1 MDGCPQDTYIHGL
14 RLEGYT
20 YTYLRE
26 SLGRVPEA
34 VFFAECGQIRRM
46 CLRQISFLI
55 VVRTHAY
62 IHTHT
67 CIHTCIQTHT
77 HMHAYTH
84 GRNNTYTSLVD

>member
-34 VFFAECGQIRRM
+34 VFFCG
-46 CLRQISFLI
+46 
-55 VVRTHAY
+55 VRTDQKDALIY
-62 IHTHT
+62 GAKLAKTQARLGFDQRKMKQREYERDSLAT
-67 CIHTCIQTHT
+67 CLE
-77 HMHAYTH
+77 
-84 GRNNTYTSLVD
+84 GR

>member
-34 VFFAECGQIRRM
+34 VF
-46 CLRQISFLI
+46 LRSAD
-55 VVRTHAY
+55 RSE
-62 IHTHT
+62 
-67 CIHTCIQTHT
+67 
-77 HMHAYTH
+77 
-84 GRNNTYTSLVD
+84 G